1 MDKAITTGIMIIAS
15 VIASVA
21 LINAVLPAI
30 GDSSGALSAANA
42 SAADRIRTDIEI
54 IHVAADSDAVGGED
68 QVLVWVKNIGS
79 QKIAPVESSDVFL
92 TSSSTVKRLSH
103 GSSSGAEYWDY
114 TVEGGGTDW
123 TQAVTIKITLHLA
136 DASVGTGA
144 YTVSVAAYNSVSATK
159 DFSV

>member
-1 MDKAITTGIMIIAS
+1 MDKAITTGILIIAS

-30 GDSSGALSAANA
+30 GDSTGALSAANA

-54 IHVAADSDAVGGED
+54 IHVAADTSSGTED

-79 QKIAPVESSDVFL
+79 QKIKPVESSDIFL
-92 TSSSTVKRLSH
+92 ITSSTVKRLSH

-114 TVEGGGTDW
+114 TVENGTDW
-123 TQAVTIKITLHLA
+123 TQGVTIKITLHLA
-136 DASVGTGA
+136 DGSVTSGA
-144 YTVSVAAYNSVSATK
+144 YTVSVAAHNAVSATK

>member
-54 IHVAADSDAVGGED
+54 VHAASPAVVGED

-79 QKIAPVESSDVFL
+79 Q
-92 TSSSTVKRLSH
+92 
-103 GSSSGAEYWDY
+103 
-114 TVEGGGTDW
+114 
-123 TQAVTIKITLHLA
+123 
-136 DASVGTGA
+136 
-144 YTVSVAAYNSVSATK
+144 
-159 DFSV
+159 

>member
-1 MDKAITTGIMIIAS
+1 MDKAITTGILIIAS
-15 VIASVA
+15 VVASVA

-30 GDSSGALSAANA
+30 GDSTGALSAANA

-54 IHVAADSDAVGGED
+54 VHVAADTSSGSED

-79 QKIAPVESSDVFL
+79 HKISPVESSDIFL
-92 TSSSTVKRLSH
+92 TTATTVKRLSH

-114 TVEGGGTDW
+114 IVENGTDW
-123 TQAVTIKITLHLA
+123 TQAVTIKITLHLT
-136 DASVGTGA
+136 DGSVTAGA
-144 YTVSVAAYNSVSATK
+144 YTVSVAAYNAVSATK

>member
-1 MDKAITTGIMIIAS
+1 MDKAITTGILLIAS
-15 VIASVA
+15 IVASIA

-54 IHVAADSDAVGGED
+54 IHAAAGPVVGGED

-79 QKIAPVESSDVFL
+79 HKISPVESSDIFL
-92 TSSSTVKRLSH
+92 TTGTTVKRLPH
-103 GSSSGAEYWDY
+103 GSGSGSEYWDY
-114 TVEGGGTDW
+114 TVENGTDW

-136 DASVGTGA
+136 DGSVTAGA
-144 YTVSVAAYNSVSATK
+144 YTISVAAYNAVSATK

>member
-1 MDKAITTGIMIIAS
+1 MNNAITTGIMIIAS
-15 VIASVA
+15 VVASIA

-54 IHVAADSDAVGGED
+54 IHVAADTSSGTED

-79 QKIAPVESSDVFL
+79 QKINPVESSDIFL
-92 TSSSTVKRLSH
+92 TTPSGVKRLSH

-114 TVEGGGTDW
+114 IVENGTDW
-123 TQAVTIKITLHLA
+123 TQAVTIKITLHLT
-136 DASVGTGA
+136 DGSVTAGG
-144 YTVSVAAYNSVSATK
+144 YTVSVAAYNAVSATK

>member
-1 MDKAITTGIMIIAS
+1 MGNAITTGIMIIAS
-15 VIASVA
+15 VVASIA
-21 LINAVLPAI
+21 LINAVLPAV

-54 IHVAADSDAVGGED
+54 IHVAADPAVGGED

-79 QKIAPVESSDVFL
+79 KKIAPIESSDIFL
-92 TSSSTVKRLSH
+92 TTPTSVKRLSH
-103 GSSSGAEYWDY
+103 GSGSGPEYWDFI
-114 TVEGGGTDW
+114 VENGTDW

-136 DASVGTGA
+136 DGSVTAGA
-144 YTVSVAAYNSVSATK
+144 YTISVAAYNAVSATK

>member
-54 IHVAADSDAVGGED
+54 IHAAAGPVVGGED

-79 QKIAPVESSDVFL
+79 QKIAPVESSDIFFI
-92 TSSSTVKRLSH
+92 TSTTVKRLSH
-103 GSSSGAEYWDY
+103 GSSSGSEYWDY
-114 TVEGGGTDW
+114 AVEGGATDW
-123 TQAVTIKITLHLA
+123 TQAVTIKITLHL
-136 DASVGTGA
+136 DDGSVGTGA
-144 YTVSVAAYNSVSATK
+144 YTVSVAAYNGVSATK